1 MHKSRQSWIERSW
14 YERSAVIWLLLPLSA
29 LFSLAVRL
37 RRWCYSTGIRR
48 VRSAGVPVIV
58 VGNISVGGTGKTPVT
73 IWLVR
78 MLQRQGRR
86 PGIISRG
93 YRGKVGPRPVAA
105 TEDSEAEIVG
115 DEAIMLARQ
124 CECPVIVHPDRVAA
138 ARKAVEMGADILVS
152 DDGLQHYRLG
162 RDVEIAVVD
171 DDRGFGNGR
180 LLPAGPL
187 REPVSR
193 LGEVDIVLTHRHT
206 RPGPDEAVLRR
217 ASDPRAFDFW
227 LKSAAVVRLDNSEAR
242 HLDDFAGQ
250 TVHAVAGIGN
260 PERFFRM
267 LESYHI
273 KVYRHPMSDHAEI
286 GPADVSFDDDLD
298 ILMTEKD
305 AVKCRWLDA
314 RNRWYVP
321 VDVDL
326 DGHADEL
333 MGLVLAALDNVRVD

>member
-1 MHKSRQSWIERSW
+1 MDTRRQSWIERSW
-14 YERSAVIWLLLPLSA
+14 YERSAAFWLLLPLSA
-29 LFSLAVRL
+29 LFALAVRL
-37 RRWCYSTGIRR
+37 RRWCYATGIRR
-48 VRSAGVPVIV
+48 IRSAGVPVIV

-73 IWLVR
+73 IWLAR
-78 MLQRQGRR
+78 MLQRQGRQ

-93 YRGKVGPRPVAA
+93 YRGRVGPQPVAA
-105 TEDSEAEIVG
+105 TEDSEAEVVG

-124 CECPVIVHPDRVAA
+124 CECPVVVHPDRVAA

-193 LGEVDIVLTHRHT
+193 LGEVDIVLTHRQV

-217 ASDPRAFDFW
+217 VSDPRAFDFW
-227 LKSAAVVRLDNSEAR
+227 LKSAAVVRLDNSEVR

-250 TVHAVAGIGN
+250 TVHAVAGIGH

-267 LESYHI
+267 LESHRI
-273 KVYRHPMSDHAEI
+273 KVYRHPQPDHADI
-286 GPADVSFDDDLD
+286 GPAEVSFDDDLD
-298 ILMTEKD
+298 VLMTEKD

-333 MGLVLAALDNVRVD
+333 LGLVLAGLDNVRAD